1 MTKFVTHTG
10 SAIET
15 QNLASGLAP
24 IAQAGDLIVLC
35 GDLGA
40 GKTTFVQGF
49 GGELGVSESITP
61 PTFTIA
67 NRYKGDLTVNH
78 LDVYRLS
85 HIDEV
90 VDLGLP
96 ELVDDHSV
104 TLIEWGDSIAE
115 VLGSDY
121 LEVRIHLGE
130 GPDDRVIEISA
141 MGQEW
146 RAREN
151 LLATLVGEE

>member
-49 GGELGVSESITP
+49 GGELGVSESITS

-130 GPDDRVIEISA
+130 GQDDRVIEISA